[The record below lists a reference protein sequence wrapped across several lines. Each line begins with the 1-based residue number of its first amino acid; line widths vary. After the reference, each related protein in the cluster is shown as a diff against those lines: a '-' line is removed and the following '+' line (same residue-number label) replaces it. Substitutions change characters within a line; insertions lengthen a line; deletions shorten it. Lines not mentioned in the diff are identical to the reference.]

1 MPKVPRSSGRVVKV
15 TRRNLRKPRA
25 PAAAL
30 HTRGTDP
37 YALRVLVCSRCGNEN
52 ADTAKFCQECGAALA
67 AAGSVG
73 EERRIVSVIFVDL
86 VGSTARAENLDPED
100 VRAYLNTYFA
110 RVRERIEEFGGT
122 VEKFI
127 GDAVMGVFGAPTAY
141 GDDSERAVRAACAIR
156 DWAEE
161 EGVEVRVAVNT
172 GEAIV
177 ALEAQPGLGEAMVAG
192 DVVNTAARLQSAAP
206 VGAVLVGEET
216 YTSTRGAIEYRPA
229 QPVVA
234 KGKSAPVR
242 AWLALSPTSA
252 IGERPVAPV
261 PMIGRDRELETLSG
275 IWDRVAED
283 ARAHFV
289 TVFGPAGIGKS
300 RLALELAQLVADQGG
315 RVIRGRSTPYG
326 QSSPYSAFGQQV
338 KQLAGIFDND
348 EPADA
353 HAKLVAG
360 IAQITGPAAAE
371 EHAPHLATLLG
382 LSREGDGGTDRETL
396 FFSARVLVE
405 SLALDAPTLLL
416 YEDIHWADDGLL
428 DLLHV
433 LAARVRDVPILLVAL
448 ARPELLAERP
458 GWGGGLPAYTALQ
471 LEPLTGTSSRELAA
485 ALLAESGLS
494 EEQATLVTETAEG
507 NPLFIEEL
515 SAAIAEKSTAEV
527 LPTSIREIIAARLD
541 SLPAE
546 ERGVLVDASVVG
558 RVFWRGALQE
568 IALRDDLPALLG
580 SLEARDL
587 IRREAVSRLRG
598 DQQFAFKH
606 GLIHEVAYKRLPRAA
621 RRERHAAVAEYLEAT
636 TGDVGQ
642 TNEAMAHHWQEAG
655 QPERAA
661 DCLLV
666 AADQA
671 ARGWAKGHA
680 LKLYS
685 TALELLPEEDPRRR
699 QVRLKQA
706 VTAQAFQHLV
716 EYDVEQ
722 PLRGD

>member
-1 MPKVPRSSGRVVKV
+1 MPKVPRSSGLVVKL
-15 TRRNLRKPRA
+15 TRRNLREPARA
-25 PAAAL
+25 PSPHL
-30 HTRGTDP
+30 PVWRRDP
-37 YALRVLVCSRCGNEN
+37 YALRVLVCSRCGHEN
-52 ADTAKFCQECGAALA
+52 AETAKFCQECGAALA
-67 AAGSVG
+67 AAGRVG
-73 EERRIVSVIFVDL
+73 EERRIVSVLFVDL
-86 VGSTARAENLDPED
+86 VGSTARAEKLDPED

-110 RVRERIEEFGGT
+110 RVRGRIEEFGGT

-141 GDDSERAVRAACAIR
+141 GDDSERAVRAALAVQE
-156 DWAEE
+156 WADE
-161 EGVEVRVAVNT
+161 EGVEVRIAVNT

-177 ALEAQPGLGEAMVAG
+177 ALEAEPGRGEAMVAG

-216 YTSTRGAIEYRPA
+216 YTSTRNAIEYRPA
-229 QPVVA
+229 QPVLA
-234 KGKSAPVR
+234 KGKIAPIR
-242 AWLALSPTSA
+242 AWLALRPSSA

-261 PMIGRDRELETLSG
+261 PMIGRDRELETLAG
-275 IWDRVAED
+275 IWERVAND
-283 ARAHFV
+283 GRAHFV

-300 RLALELAQLVADQGG
+300 RLGLELSTLVADQGG

-338 KQLAGIFDND
+338 KQIAGIFDND
-348 EPADA
+348 EPGEAS
-353 HAKLVAG
+353 AKLVSG

-371 EHAPHLATLLG
+371 EHAPQLAMLLG
-382 LSREGDGGTDRETL
+382 LSRDGEEPSDRETL

-405 SLALDAPTLLL
+405 SLALDSPTLLL

-428 DLLHV
+428 DLLHA

-448 ARPELLAERP
+448 ARPELLSERP

-485 ALLAESGLS
+485 ALLAGSGLS
-494 EEQATLVTETAEG
+494 EEQAPLVTETAEG

-515 SAAIAEKSTAEV
+515 TAAIAETSTDV

-541 SLPAE
+541 SLPTE
-546 ERGVLVDASVVG
+546 ERSVLVDASVVG
-558 RVFWRGALQE
+558 RVFWRGALLE
-568 IALRDDLPALLG
+568 IAPRDGLASLLG

-606 GLIHEVAYKRLPRAA
+606 GLIHEVAYQRLPRAA
-621 RRERHAAVAEYLEAT
+621 RRERHAAVAGYLQET
-636 TGDVGQ
+636 TGDIGQ
-642 TNEAMAHHWQEAG
+642 TNEALAHHWQEAG
-655 QPERAA
+655 QPDRAV

-680 LKLYS
+680 VALYS
-685 TALELLPEEDPRRR
+685 TALKLMDDGDERRR
-699 QVRLKQA
+699 DVRLRQV
-706 VTAQAFQHLV
+706 VTASALTHMVQ
-716 EYDVEQ
+716 YDVDA
-722 PLRGD
+722 PSDD